1 MGGPASNFP
10 PTCLPDNPS
19 PHAISAPHAQP
30 GQPVNDSALNPAWPP
45 PSLPTPV
52 DPAVPVFHVRS
63 PSAQV
68 PALSTFPLSTAY
80 TPVAPADALESD
92 HSLVRKSTL
101 STMSF
106 NSQSSLSPASGLSSP
121 ALAAMSD
128 ITPLPSPLL
137 DDSSG
142 SLKRYQVQRRGSS
155 GSLSS
160 LREHVQ
166 ESEFASTNQ
175 TAPSSRASSIKKKTI
190 STLAPAGGS
199 VARRDGSHSR
209 NRSLSDF
216 VPEATHVV
224 RPRNAT
230 LPSQPGA
237 PDLHREEYIAEQ
249 RGFVHQTHEQGNSQS
264 AFPTPPSSNRSVTE
278 SEGDDSRSDIF
289 REFFVVPDA
298 RGGTIS
304 YRPVRLLGQG
314 TFSKVVLATSEP
326 FESKRAL
333 RETPEADLDAK
344 KLVAIK
350 IVEHG
355 PAGGANAERMQLS
368 LKREIELM
376 QEISHPSLIHLE
388 SFDTS
393 GDAALLVLNYCAGGD
408 LFDLACQHRDVLS
421 QAMVQRIFAELVGAV
436 LYLHEKWIVHRDIK
450 LESKLSC
457 HYRTR

>member
-1 MGGPASNFP
+1 MRVWPASIAAP
-10 PTCLPDNPS
+10 P
-19 PHAISAPHAQP
+19 
-30 GQPVNDSALNPAWPP
+30 
-45 PSLPTPV
+45 
-52 DPAVPVFHVRS
+52 DPAVPVLHVRS
-63 PSAQV
+63 PSTQV
-68 PALSTFPLSTAY
+68 PALAAFPLPTVFD
-80 TPVAPADALESD
+80 PESD
-92 HSLVRKSTL
+92 YSLVRKPTL

-121 ALAAMSD
+121 ALAAISD

-137 DDSSG
+137 DDSPG
-142 SLKRYQVQRRGSS
+142 SLKRYQAQRPGSS

-166 ESEFASTNQ
+166 ESEFAPTNQ
-175 TAPSSRASSIKKKTI
+175 TAPSSRASSIKRKTL
-190 STLAPAGGS
+190 STLAPAGSS
-199 VARRDGSHSR
+199 VRRDGSHSR
-209 NRSLSDF
+209 NRSFSDF
-216 VPEATHVV
+216 VPETTHVV

-249 RGFVHQTHEQGNSQS
+249 RGFVPTHDPQGHSQS
-264 AFPTPPSSNRSVTE
+264 SFPTPPSSNRSVTE
-278 SEGDDSRSDIF
+278 SEGDDARSDIF

-298 RGGTIS
+298 RAGRVS
-304 YRPVRLLGQG
+304 YRPIRLLGQG
-314 TFSKVVLATSEP
+314 TFSKVILATSEA
-326 FESKRAL
+326 FASKRAL
-333 RETPEADLDAK
+333 RETPEAGLDAK

-421 QAMVQRIFAELVGAV
+421 QAMVQRIFAELVDAV

-450 LESKLSC
+450 LESKP
-457 HYRTR
+457 HHFHPD

>member
-1 MGGPASNFP
+1 M
-10 PTCLPDNPS
+10 
-19 PHAISAPHAQP
+19 
-30 GQPVNDSALNPAWPP
+30 
-45 PSLPTPV
+45 
-52 DPAVPVFHVRS
+52 
-63 PSAQV
+63 
-68 PALSTFPLSTAY
+68 
-80 TPVAPADALESD
+80 
-92 HSLVRKSTL
+92 
-101 STMSF
+101 
-106 NSQSSLSPASGLSSP
+106 
-121 ALAAMSD
+121 
-128 ITPLPSPLL
+128 
-137 DDSSG
+137 
-142 SLKRYQVQRRGSS
+142 
-155 GSLSS
+155 
-160 LREHVQ
+160 
-166 ESEFASTNQ
+166 
-175 TAPSSRASSIKKKTI
+175 
-190 STLAPAGGS
+190 
-199 VARRDGSHSR
+199 ARRDGSHSR

-333 RETPEADLDAK
+333 RETPEADFDAK
-344 KLVAIK
+344 RLVAIK

-355 PAGGANAERMQLS
+355 PAAGANAERMQLS

-450 LESKLSC
+450 LESKPSSHCKDPLTAADVLVNFPVQTLSTIDDPTTYP
-457 HYRTR
+457 HSLVTLTDLGLSRELPRPPAAPTLTTRCGSEDYAAPEIMLSQPYDGRADGRVGAGRAAVLARRGPAALRPAAVQAGEQGLAARQDEGRIPDREVRLDLGALRGRERRVGRGAGEGVGGREGRGGGAAEEGREGAVGAGEGEGGWVGGGRHSGPGGHSAAQ